1 MTLIILIG
9 IVSLFA
15 DITYEGA
22 RSVIGPY
29 LFVLGSSALFV
40 GFIAGFG
47 EFIGY
52 FLRILFGY
60 LADKTKKYW
69 LFIFIGYFVN
79 VFAVPLLAFANNYI
93 FAGVLVLLERLGK
106 AIRTPSRDTIIS
118 FAGSKYGQ
126 GFAFGLHELLDQIGA
141 LSGPFFVALTLF
153 LSKDNYKLSFLL
165 LLIPALLCILFL
177 FIAFLKYPKP
187 EILEEKRNIEF
198 RSIKDEKKFWIY
210 TLAISFVS
218 FGFIDFA
225 LISYHYKNFNI
236 FRPSNIPLLYAFAML
251 IDAIFAIILGKLFD
265 KFGIKVL
272 LFSIILASFS
282 SPLAFLFKEKIII
295 LFSML
300 LWGIGIGSQESIM
313 RAYISNIIKKEE
325 RAIAFG
331 IFNSI
336 YGFSWFLGSSILG
349 YLYSISIILMVLV
362 SFLFQI
368 IGFLMLFYFSTKF

>member
-1 MTLIILIG
+1 MSLVLLLG

-29 LFVLGSSALFV
+29 LFVLGSSAVFV
-40 GFIAGFG
+40 GFIAGSG

-52 FLRILFGY
+52 FLRIIFGY

-79 VFAVPLLAFANNYI
+79 VFAVPLLAFANSYI
-93 FAGVLVLLERLGK
+93 VAGILVLLERLGK

-118 FAGSKYGQ
+118 FVGSKYGQ

-141 LSGPFFVALTLF
+141 LMGPLIVALTLF
-153 LSKDNYKLSFLL
+153 ISKNDYKLSFLI

-177 FIAFLKYPKP
+177 LIAKFTYPKP
-187 EILEEKRNIEF
+187 ESLEEKTSVEF
-198 RSIKDEKKFWIY
+198 KSIRSEKRFWIY
-210 TLAISFVS
+210 TLAVSFVS

-236 FRPSNIPLLYAFAML
+236 FGPSNIVLLYAFAML
-251 IDAIFAIILGKLFD
+251 TDAAFAIILGKLFD

-272 LFSIILASFS
+272 LFSIIVASLS
-282 SPLAFLFKEKIII
+282 SPLAFLFKEKFII

-300 LWGIGIGSQESIM
+300 FWGIGIGSQESIM

-325 RAIAFG
+325 RASAFG

-336 YGFSWFLGSSILG
+336 YGFSWFLGSSFLG
-349 YLYSISIILMVLV
+349 YLYSISIALMVFI

-368 IGFLMLFYFSTKF
+368 IGFLILFYSGRRF